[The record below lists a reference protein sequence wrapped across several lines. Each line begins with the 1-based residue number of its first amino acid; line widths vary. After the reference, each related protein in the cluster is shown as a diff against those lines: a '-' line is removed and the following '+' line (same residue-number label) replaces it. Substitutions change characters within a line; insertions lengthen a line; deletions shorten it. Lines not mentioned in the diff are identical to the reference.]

1 MDTYESGRDACS
13 QLPFLTAGIR
23 AMNPRQLWETT
34 LAFISII
41 LELVLGAA
49 IFYVI
54 IHIAHYLERDIA
66 SMQDPSGSAVYYVE
80 KFGEIIFLAA
90 DCVIALFFV
99 IRGIK
104 RLERDD
110 AMMKIGVFL

>member
-1 MDTYESGRDACS
+1 
-13 QLPFLTAGIR
+13 
-23 AMNPRQLWETT
+23 MNPRQLWETL

-49 IFYVI
+49 LFYVI
-54 IHIAHYLERDIA
+54 IHITHYLERDIA
-66 SMQDPSGSAVYYVE
+66 SMQDPSGSALYYVE

-90 DCVIALFFV
+90 DCLIALFFV

-104 RLERDD
+104 N
-110 AMMKIGVFL
+110 AWNATMG